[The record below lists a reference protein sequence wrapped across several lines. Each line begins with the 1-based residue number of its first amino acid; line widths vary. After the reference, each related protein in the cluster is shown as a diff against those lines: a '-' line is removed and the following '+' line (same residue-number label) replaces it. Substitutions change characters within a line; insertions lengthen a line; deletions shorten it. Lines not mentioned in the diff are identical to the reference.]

1 MKKNLKIILSI
12 LWLLLPWHS
21 YAYDFVENGV
31 YYNITSRFKRTV
43 EVTHWEE
50 QTLEGKPRRVLHHHN
65 CSHDHTHEHLSSRHQ
80 KLIALDEAAVQ
91 REKTA
96 YVGSIIVPEKV
107 RYKGIQYKV
116 TGIGD
121 GSFWGRKQLT
131 EVLLPTG
138 IQYIGESAFENCVN
152 LRKVNIPSAVTRI
165 GFAAFRRCMA
175 LQELNLPDSL
185 RTIDLYAFAFCQNL
199 VEMTIPEKVS
209 SFPGNIF
216 FQCLKL
222 KTISLQHAVPPVIKN
237 DVGLKMDFKKIIFF
251 VPHEV
256 FPLYQGNEFW
266 RTLNVQAFH

>member
-1 MKKNLKIILSI
+1 MKKIVTIS
-12 LWLLLPWHS
+12 LLLCLVAS
-21 YAYDFVENGV
+21 VANAYDFEADGV
-31 YYNITSRFKRTV
+31 YYNITSRWNRTV

-96 YVGSIIVPEKV
+96 YIGSVIVPEKV

-131 EVLLPTG
+131 EVLLPIG

-152 LRKVNIPSAVTRI
+152 LRTVHLPSTVIRI

-175 LQELNLPDSL
+175 LPEITLPDSL
-185 RTIDLYAFAFCQNL
+185 QTIDMYAFAFCQNL

-209 SFPGNIF
+209 SFPGNVF

-256 FPLYQGNEFW
+256 LPLYQGNEFW

>member
-1 MKKNLKIILSI
+1 MKKIITIS
-12 LWLLLPWHS
+12 LLLCLVTS
-21 YAYDFVENGV
+21 VANAYDFEADGV
-31 YYNITSRFKRTV
+31 YYNITNRWKRTV

-50 QTLEGKPRRVLHHHN
+50 KTGKRGVPQRVWHHHS
-65 CSHDHTHEHLSSRHQ
+65 CTHDHSNEHLSRSHQ
-80 KLIALDEAAVQ
+80 KLIALDEAAEQ

-96 YVGSIIVPEKV
+96 YIGIVNVPDKV

-131 EVLLPTG
+131 EVLLPAD
-138 IQYIGESAFENCVN
+138 IQYIGEGAFENCVN
-152 LRKVNIPSAVTRI
+152 LQTVHLPSAVIRI
-165 GFAAFRRCMA
+165 GFAAFRRCMV
-175 LQELNLPDSL
+175 LTEIILPDSL
-185 RTIDLYAFAFCQNL
+185 RMIDSYAFAFCQNL
-199 VEMTIPEKVS
+199 AEMTIPAKVS

-256 FPLYQGNEFW
+256 LPLYQGNEFW
-266 RTLNVQAFH
+266 RTLNVQASH